1 VAKIHKRWARGIIS
15 KYSTPNASPELYL
28 IDFQVLNY
36 FILLTY
42 CLNTFY
48 TMLILLFR
56 DFLTM
61 TKGTM

>member
-1 VAKIHKRWARGIIS
+1 MNKRWARGIIS
-15 KYSTPNASPELYL
+15 KYATHIAPPELYL

-36 FILLTY
+36 FMLLTIIVV
-42 CLNTFY
+42 NI
-48 TMLILLFR
+48 LILLFR